1 MKEKLINGAIIVLSV
16 VAGLCLCNFAIYLSS
31 AYHAIKYNAQK
42 QEYDAYIKWSGKDI
56 SQKEYFILKDA
67 GVIK

>member
-1 MKEKLINGAIIVLSV
+1 MKEKMIGVLIIALCIIV
-16 VAGLCLCNFAIYLSS
+16 GLCFGNFAIYLSS
-31 AYHAIKYNAQK
+31 AHYAMKHDAQK

>member
-1 MKEKLINGAIIVLSV
+1 MKERLINGAIIALSI

-31 AYHAIKYNAQK
+31 AHHAMKYNAQK
-42 QEYDAYIKWSGKDI
+42 REYDAYIKWSGKDI
-56 SQKEYFILKDA
+56 SQTDYFILKDA